1 MKLVKISAKRIKQ
14 TGMFFLVN
22 RAIAYREKDDRYKSG
37 LQRTFYQA
45 LVDDGRILAVMGW
58 EVSNEKLFLGPLEVR
73 PKYRR
78 LGIGTYLIYRSAS
91 IAYSYGLKG
100 VFLYCTDDL
109 VGFYERLHFNRI
121 PLVWDNEESNE
132 MLLPFYGNSTS
143 RHEKFVSVIG
153 SIGPM
158 TRKMYEHF
166 KED

>member
-1 MKLVKISAKRIKQ
+1 MKLVKISAKRIRQ
-14 TGMFFLVN
+14 TNMFPLAN
-22 RAIAYREKDDRYKSG
+22 KAIAYRKKDDRYNTG

-45 LVDDGRILAVMGW
+45 LVDNGKILAVMGW

-73 PKYRR
+73 PEYRGM
-78 LGIGTYLIYRSAS
+78 GIGTYLIYRSVSNAF
-91 IAYSYGLKG
+91 AYGLKG
-100 VFLYCTDDL
+100 VFLYCTDAL

-132 MLLPFYGNSTS
+132 MLLPFYGNSVS
-143 RHEKFVSVIG
+143 KHEKFVNVIG

-158 TRKMYEHF
+158 TRKVHENF